1 MRNIVQI
8 DFNDMNNC
16 GVLNSASSE
25 SSILLCITPE
35 DRQKTS
41 LKVEITGSN
50 GEVLTSPELTAA
62 GGMVRYEADREYW
75 TEAGTMK
82 VRVLSGEGN
91 SGYAEFQIIEN
102 MSGGNVQV
110 KQAKRDELKFE
121 VIVNGKEKKACQY
134 ITAYIN
140 NGKTVTG
147 EMQFD
152 HAKIE
157 GNSFALENGKIVVKE
172 DVSLAR
178 VHANI
183 GGLMKNSYGRIW
195 TVLNINGMYSSPK
208 LDCLAMTNGY
218 GTSSFSGIVSVKKGD
233 IITTYAAETIGAG
246 ADGVGCTL
254 TVERIE

>member
-35 DRQKTS
+35 ARQKTS

-50 GEVLTSPELTAA
+50 GEVLTSPELMAA

-82 VRVLSGEGN
+82 VRVLSGEGD

-110 KQAKRDELKFE
+110 KQTNRSELVFE
-121 VIVNGKEKKACQY
+121 VTVNGKENNEIIFEEGIFNGRPYMVTKY
-134 ITAYIN
+134 P
-140 NGKTVTG
+140 NGKMTLDQVVYVTFYATHQWGTLYESPVVSMGKFAVPFAEKPIIQVTVNSSVGAIIECTCDTTVEDIG
-147 EMQFD
+147 NIYFD
-152 HAKIE
+152 RGTILNPPGYSAI
-157 GNSFALENGKIVVKE
+157 
-172 DVSLAR
+172 
-178 VHANI
+178 
-183 GGLMKNSYGRIW
+183 
-195 TVLNINGMYSSPK
+195 LNIH
-208 LDCLAMTNGY
+208 
-218 GTSSFSGIVSVKKGD
+218 
-233 IITTYAAETIGAG
+233 AEGKWK
-246 ADGVGCTL
+246 
-254 TVERIE
+254 

>member
-82 VRVLSGEGN
+82 VRALSGEGD
-91 SGYAEFQIIEN
+91 SGYAEFKIIEKIDEY
-102 MSGGNVQV
+102 SGVQV
-110 KQAKRDELKFE
+110 KLRAGIFDICMQNQEEKQNDY
-121 VIVNGKEKKACQY
+121 VIE
-134 ITAYIN
+134 
-140 NGKTVTG
+140 
-147 EMQFD
+147 
-152 HAKIE
+152 E
-157 GNSFALENGKIVVKE
+157 GNDGIWAYRKWKS
-172 DVSLAR
+172 
-178 VHANI
+178 
-183 GGLMKNSYGRIW
+183 GLMEAWTAGKKKTITTNFPLPYGSIYYHEY
-195 TVLNINGMYSSPK
+195 TTYKTTGKASQFISVENII
-208 LDCLAMTNGY
+208 
-218 GTSSFSGIVSVKKGD
+218 GTTKGGGIVWLSMQGWSIESKAVLVNFYIASATQYNYEIQTNFKIKG
-233 IITTYAAETIGAG
+233 
-246 ADGVGCTL
+246 
-254 TVERIE
+254 RWK

>member
-82 VRVLSGEGN
+82 VRALSGEGN
-91 SGYAEFQIIEN
+91 SGYAEFQIIED
-102 MSGGNVQV
+102 MSEGSAQV
-110 KQAKRDELKFE
+110 KQIQRNELIFE
-121 VIVNGKEKKACQY
+121 IIKIGEEKEACNIISVY
-134 ITAYIN
+134 MT
-140 NGKTVTG
+140 KMKSVTG
-147 EMQFD
+147 ALLFD
-152 HAKIE
+152 SAKIS
-157 GNSFALENGKIVVKE
+157 GDAFALENGRVVVLK
-172 DVSLAR
+172 DIKKVR
-178 VHANI
+178 CYANI
-183 GGLMKNSYGRIW
+183 GGEVQNSSNRIW
-195 TVLNINGMYSSPK
+195 VLLLVNNQYPSPK
-208 LDCLAMTNGY
+208 LDSICYSSPY
-218 GTSSFSGIVSVKKGD
+218 GTASFAGIVDVKKGD
-233 IITTYAAETIGAG
+233 KITVYISEKISVNNAGIGCSMTIEA
-246 ADGVGCTL
+246 
-254 TVERIE
+254 IE

>member
-35 DRQKTS
+35 ARQKTS

-50 GEVLTSPELTAA
+50 GEVLTSPELMAA

-82 VRVLSGEGN
+82 VRVLSGEGD

-110 KQAKRDELKFE
+110 KQTNRSELVFE
-121 VIVNGKEKKACQY
+121 VTVNGKENNEIIFEEGTFNGRPYMVTKY
-134 ITAYIN
+134 P
-140 NGKTVTG
+140 NGKMTLDQVVYVTFYATHQWGTLYESPAVSMGKFAVPFAEKPIIQVTVNNYAGAIIECTYDTTAEDIG
-147 EMQFD
+147 NIYFD
-152 HAKIE
+152 RGTILNPP
-157 GNSFALENGKIVVKE
+157 GY
-172 DVSLAR
+172 DV
-178 VHANI
+178 I
-183 GGLMKNSYGRIW
+183 
-195 TVLNINGMYSSPK
+195 LNIH
-208 LDCLAMTNGY
+208 
-218 GTSSFSGIVSVKKGD
+218 
-233 IITTYAAETIGAG
+233 AEGKWK
-246 ADGVGCTL
+246 
-254 TVERIE
+254 

>member
-91 SGYAEFQIIEN
+91 SGYAEFQIMEDMN
-102 MSGGNVQV
+102 GGNAQV
-110 KQAKRDELKFE
+110 KQ
-121 VIVNGKEKKACQY
+121 GKVDKL
-134 ITAYIN
+134 I
-140 NGKTVTG
+140 
-147 EMQFD
+147 
-152 HAKIE
+152 
-157 GNSFALENGKIVVKE
+157 
-172 DVSLAR
+172 
-178 VHANI
+178 
-183 GGLMKNSYGRIW
+183 
-195 TVLNINGMYSSPK
+195 YSI
-208 LDCLAMTNGY
+208 
-218 GTSSFSGIVSVKKGD
+218 IVSVKEKLKQEVLYENLNGTTAD
-233 IITTYAAETIGAG
+233 IELKDDAGNYEYIEIYFGYGSTGVYGANTTKIYYPHQKTANMMLAIYDNLNCQMMMTTIKISGTQIKTIEYG
-246 ADGVGCTL
+246 LVDVLKHDTYR
-254 TVERIE
+254 TKYIRIYRVLGYR